1 MELRDLNG
9 FEGSDRNI
17 WNITYNDRDMEYEIW
32 NMMIEIWMISCII
45 DMEYIYISTIHLIIF
60 WDLDLKN
67 NNWDD
72 GIIET

>member
-45 DMEYIYISTIHLIIF
+45 DMEYIYIYIYISTIH
-60 WDLDLKN
+60 
-67 NNWDD
+67 
-72 GIIET
+72 

>member
-32 NMMIEIWMISCII
+32 NMMIEIWMI
-45 DMEYIYISTIHLIIF
+45 HLIIF

>member
-45 DMEYIYISTIHLIIF
+45 DMEYIYIYIHDTLIIF
-60 WDLDLKN
+60 WDLDLKKITT
-67 NNWDD
+67 
-72 GIIET
+72 GMME

>member
-45 DMEYIYISTIHLIIF
+45 DMEYIYIYPRYINNFLGF
-60 WDLDLKN
+60 RLKKITT
-67 NNWDD
+67 
-72 GIIET
+72 GMME

>member
-45 DMEYIYISTIHLIIF
+45 DMEYIYIYIHDTF
-60 WDLDLKN
+60 N
-67 NNWDD
+67 NFL
-72 GIIET
+72 GFRFKK